1 LQSKQQAA
9 SSKQPEAG
17 SWQPVASS
25 MKQNS
30 IFPYLRLSKI
40 NLFMNYLRQLILV
53 PILLLLNYSS
63 FAQWTPLTTGT
74 NDNIS
79 CVRYA
84 SSGQVWAGTWN
95 GVLRSS
101 NSGVTFNFVS
111 GLNST
116 LGNSQIIGSFD
127 DLYVTGPS
135 SAVGIGFFLSRQRL
149 NRLRNF

>member
-1 LQSKQQAA
+1 LALHFRAEFIEKVCKASSKQQAE
-9 SSKQPEAG
+9 QPEAG

-40 NLFMNYLRQLILV
+40 NLFMNYLRQLIVV

-63 FAQWTPLTTGT
+63 FAQWTPLATGT

-84 SSGQVWAGTWN
+84 CIWSSMG
-95 GVLRSS
+95 
-101 NSGVTFNFVS
+101 
-111 GLNST
+111 
-116 LGNSQIIGSFD
+116 
-127 DLYVTGPS
+127 
-135 SAVGIGFFLSRQRL
+135 
-149 NRLRNF
+149 RNMEWCAPLL